1 MNSYDQC
8 FSQDVM
14 TGPADHRKLQRVAR
28 RMLAIGQWIA
38 QGEKLPQSD
47 PEPLP
52 RRSALNDIGW
62 LTGRDRL
69 PTISQPLQAQDRV
82 LSWLIAP
89 ERLPIGGPGY
99 EPGARSL
106 FRWLFTADQLTV
118 PRISEPTKE
127 TSSDEP

>member
-1 MNSYDQC
+1 
-8 FSQDVM
+8 M
-14 TGPADHRKLQRVAR
+14 TSPTDRGGLRRVAR
-28 RMLAIGQWIA
+28 RVLAIGQWIA
-38 QGEKLPQSD
+38 QPEKLPQSD
-47 PEPLP
+47 PETRP
-52 RRSALNDIGW
+52 RRSALNDMGW

-69 PTISQPLQAQDRV
+69 PTISQQGHPRGRFLP
-82 LSWLIAP
+82 WLIAP
-89 ERLPIGGPGY
+89 ERLPIEGPGN